1 MLFFETFLVLSSTI
15 YPIITTSVNN
25 YLQHTIK
32 KNISFKGIGL
42 HYGNIINVTLTPAE
56 ENTGIIFK
64 RTDVKKNQIIKAKYK
79 NVSSTQLCTTISN
92 SSGVSVSTIE
102 HLMAAIYITGIDNLT
117 VEIDNNEVPIM
128 DGSSSDF
135 IEIIKTAGIKEQSKN
150 RKFLK
155 ICKEVNLKDGTKS
168 IKIKPNNFGLSIDF
182 ELNYENQLI
191 GNQKNKIDFYKDQ
204 LKDIYSSRTFCLYED
219 IEQIK
224 KVGLAK
230 GGSLDNA
237 IVVDN
242 KKVLNPNGLRN
253 KNEFVNHK
261 ILDVCGDMMLSGSR
275 VLGDVS
281 CKEGGHKITLGL
293 LKKIFENSSN
303 FVLIDIENIE
313 LITKDLKKSK
323 INLSATA

>member
-42 HYGNIINVTLTPAE
+42 HYGNIVNVNLTPAE

-182 ELNYENQLI
+182 ELSYENQII
-191 GNQKNKIDFYKDQ
+191 GNQKNKINFYKDQ
-204 LKDIYSSRTFCLYED
+204 LKDVYSSRTFCLYED
-219 IEQIK
+219 IEKIK

-261 ILDVCGDMMLSGSR
+261 ILDLCGDIMLSGSR

-293 LKKIFENSSN
+293 LKKIFEESSN

>member
-64 RTDVKKNQIIKAKYK
+64 RTDVKKNQNIKAKYK

-102 HLMAAIYITGIDNLT
+102 HLMAAIYITGIDNLI
-117 VEIDNNEVPIM
+117 VEIDNKEVPIM

-182 ELNYENQLI
+182 ELSYENQII

-204 LKDIYSSRTFCLYED
+204 LKDVYSSRTFCLYED

-242 KKVLNPNGLRN
+242 EKVLNPNGLRN

-261 ILDVCGDMMLSGSR
+261 ILDLCGDMMLSGSR
-275 VLGDVS
+275 VLGNVS
-281 CKEGGHKITLGL
+281 CKEGGHKMTIGL
-293 LKKIFENSSN
+293 LKKIFEESSN
-303 FVLIDIENIE
+303 FVLIDLENIE

>member
-42 HYGNIINVTLTPAE
+42 HHGNIVNVTLTPAE

-64 RTDVKKNQIIKAKYK
+64 RTDVKKNQNIKAKYK

-102 HLMAAIYITGIDNLT
+102 HLMAAIYITGIDNLI
-117 VEIDNNEVPIM
+117 VEIDNKEVPIM

-182 ELNYENQLI
+182 ELNYENQII

-204 LKDIYSSRTFCLYED
+204 LKDVYSSRTFCLYED

>member
-1 MLFFETFLVLSSTI
+1 M
-15 YPIITTSVNN
+15 
-25 YLQHTIK
+25 
-32 KNISFKGIGL
+32 
-42 HYGNIINVTLTPAE
+42 
-56 ENTGIIFK
+56 
-64 RTDVKKNQIIKAKYK
+64 
-79 NVSSTQLCTTISN
+79 
-92 SSGVSVSTIE
+92 
-102 HLMAAIYITGIDNLT
+102 
-117 VEIDNNEVPIM
+117 
-128 DGSSSDF
+128 
-135 IEIIKTAGIKEQSKN
+135 
-150 RKFLK
+150 
-155 ICKEVNLKDGTKS
+155 
-168 IKIKPNNFGLSIDF
+168 
-182 ELNYENQLI
+182 
-191 GNQKNKIDFYKDQ
+191 
-204 LKDIYSSRTFCLYED
+204 LYED

-281 CKEGGHKITLGL
+281 CKEGGHKMTLGL